1 MGEEIMKMLKFY
13 QDRGL
18 NIVKGK
24 DQYVWDN
31 QGNKYLDLH
40 AGHGVAFLG
49 HNNKTI
55 IEYLKKQMEEII
67 TLTPAFDTPIREEML
82 KELDTIKPEN
92 LDNVFLLNSGSEA
105 IELAIKISRKITKRK
120 KIIAFK
126 NSFHGRTMG
135 ALAVTWN
142 KKYREPFEPL
152 IEPVEFL
159 EYNNLDSLKKISDD
173 VAAVIVEP
181 VQGEGGVIPAKKEF
195 MKALREITEKT
206 GSLLIIDEVQTG
218 FGRTGKIWAYQHFDI
233 KPDILTAGKAI
244 GGGFPVSAVFLP
256 DWIGEKLEEGDH
268 GSTYGGN
275 PLATAAVTA
284 ACKVLKSENV
294 PEQAREKGELFIK
307 ILKEKLEDFKS
318 VREIRGL
325 GLMIGID
332 LRFNPSTTIKILQDE
347 KVLSLKAGLTVVRFL
362 PPYLITQ
369 YDMEW
374 ASNAARKGI
383 SETERT
389 KLAS

>member
-332 LRFNPSTTIKILQDE
+332 LRFNPSTAIKILQDE

>member
-105 IELAIKISRKITKRK
+105 IELSIKISRKITKRK

-159 EYNNLDSLKKISDD
+159 EYNSLDSLKKISDD

-181 VQGEGGVIPAKKEF
+181 VQGEGGVIPAKREF

-256 DWIGEKLEEGDH
+256 DWISEKLEEGDH

-307 ILKEKLEDFKS
+307 MLKEKLEDFKS

-332 LRFNPSTTIKILQDE
+332 LRFNPSTAIKILQDE

>member
-105 IELAIKISRKITKRK
+105 IELSIKISRKITKRK

-159 EYNNLDSLKKISDD
+159 EYNSLDSLKKISDD

-181 VQGEGGVIPAKKEF
+181 VQGEGGVIPAKREF

-256 DWIGEKLEEGDH
+256 DWISEKLEEGDH

-307 ILKEKLEDFKS
+307 MLKEKLEDFKS

-332 LRFNPSTTIKILQDE
+332 LRFNPSTAIKILQDE
-347 KVLSLKAGLTVVRFL
+347 KVLSLKAGLTVIRFL

>member
-244 GGGFPVSAVFLP
+244 GGGFPKCSIF
-256 DWIGEKLEEGDH
+256 
-268 GSTYGGN
+268 
-275 PLATAAVTA
+275 
-284 ACKVLKSENV
+284 
-294 PEQAREKGELFIK
+294 ARL
-307 ILKEKLEDFKS
+307 D
-318 VREIRGL
+318 R
-325 GLMIGID
+325 
-332 LRFNPSTTIKILQDE
+332 
-347 KVLSLKAGLTVVRFL
+347 
-362 PPYLITQ
+362 
-369 YDMEW
+369 
-374 ASNAARKGI
+374 
-383 SETERT
+383 
-389 KLAS
+389 